1 MSEFQAARLV
11 LMEQHVELFY
21 VADFYVPA
29 SSGRRS
35 ASVMNMDLY
44 GLGPR
49 TRRWRRVDADSG
61 TRVEADFGYRPKL
74 TRLEL
79 EEAC

>member
-1 MSEFQAARLV
+1 MFELRAARLV
-11 LMEQHVELFY
+11 LMERCVELY

-79 EEAC
+79 EGAC